1 MPHFERVAEADRGFG
16 NRLATRLFFPL
27 LILLFMVLLVFFGVF
42 WTGEVSGDSML
53 PGLVDADL
61 MLVTRGYDR
70 PARGDVIVIE
80 SHPYESGDEGI
91 VKRVVALPG
100 DEVEI
105 TNSRAYVNGIAESG
119 YDLMIQTGSH
129 GRDADVPAMV
139 VPAGHVFVLGDNRA
153 VSLDSRS
160 LGPIPMDD
168 VRGRVVAVFAPINHI
183 GMID

>member
-27 LILLFMVLLVFFGVF
+27 LLVLAVVLVVFFVVF

-53 PGLVDADL
+53 PGLMDADL

-70 PARGDVIVIE
+70 PARGDVIVIDAD
-80 SHPYESGDEGI
+80 SYESGDEGI

-100 DEVEI
+100 DEIVI
-105 TNSRAYVNGIAESG
+105 TDSRAYVNGVAESG
-119 YDLMIQTGSH
+119 YDLLTLPGFRGS
-129 GRDADVPAMV
+129 GTNMPAVV
-139 VPAGHVFVLGDNRA
+139 VPEGYVFVLGDNRA

-160 LGPIPMDD
+160 LGPIPLDL
-168 VRGRVVAVFAPINHI
+168 VRGRAVAVFAPVNHM